1 MASLRKAQSS
11 CIAVTRAI
19 KGMEEKRM
27 RKIVIATLIASGV
40 ALAATSAGLA
50 APATSTGLKQA
61 ETTIAPT
68 VKIQYYHHPRCH
80 GYYSRWHWC

>member
-1 MASLRKAQSS
+1 
-11 CIAVTRAI
+11 
-19 KGMEEKRM
+19 MEEKRM
-27 RKIVIATLIASGV
+27 RKIVIATLVAAGA
-40 ALAATSAGLA
+40 ALAATSVGLA

-68 VKIQYYHHPRCH
+68 VKVQYWYHRPRCH